1 MEASVKGMLKS
12 VMKFDGIVAILT
24 AIIFYFLLKNYDG
37 IILLGLL
44 VGVINFIM
52 NAYFSSYALAMGK
65 GQLFVILGAI
75 IRVVVTCVIALVL
88 YKYSRYYPI
97 AFLGGYSLHL
107 VAVIIYGLSIKKE
120 GK

>member
-1 MEASVKGMLKS
+1 MEASIKDMLKS
-12 VMKFDGIVAILT
+12 VMKCDGIVAVLT
-24 AIIFYFLLKNYDG
+24 AVIFYFLLKNYDG

-52 NAYFSSYALAMGK
+52 NTYFSSYVLAIGK
-65 GQLFVILGAI
+65 GQLFIILGAV
-75 IRVVVTCVIALVL
+75 IRVLVTCVIAVIL

-107 VAVIIYGLSIKKE
+107 VAVIIYGISIKKE
-120 GK
+120 RK